1 MMKVLRGLLI
11 GLVSAGLLSQMPSTG
26 ARADIAVFDPDDF
39 GEATTLW
46 QPNQTALGMKFVLVN
61 GALVLD
67 DGVSTNVRPGRV
79 LRQGSA

>member
-1 MMKVLRGLLI
+1 VLNLADRGVLK
-11 GLVSAGLLSQMPSTG
+11 AG